1 MLSYCGFSTS
11 FSYIR
16 ALYNSTL
23 VIKFRFSW
31 CEMSGFWNRRSCRYG
46 TYPSGV
52 KDCHPI
58 AEFGLESSDE
68 AHDSAV
74 SEKQVNSIAL
84 N

>member
-1 MLSYCGFSTS
+1 M
-11 FSYIR
+11 
-16 ALYNSTL
+16 
-23 VIKFRFSW
+23 SW
-31 CEMSGFWNRRSCRYG
+31 FWDRRWSRYG

-58 AEFGLESSDE
+58 AFCFEFGLESSDE